1 MFDRRRCLI
10 DCSSLFTP
18 FQPLGFSLST
28 STRTLSVPTLSGS
41 LWSIRNII
49 IFPHPVSSPVS
60 IYTTLSRVRSALDM
74 VSNFPDCDWLVL
86 LTLVFPICVS
96 IILVARLQWIF
107 QQRCVCS
114 QRQWLLKANT
124 GAAGVVESGTAFRVR
139 RYYTMLVRVIHGA
152 NTTMIAMVPLL
163 RQICLLFA
171 PYCSLF
177 APYAPSLERP
187 WGVQH
192 FEEHAKD
199 IGLTVSA

>member
-41 LWSIRNII
+41 RWSIHNII
-49 IFPHPVSSPVS
+49 IFSHPVSSPVS
-60 IYTTLSRVRSALDM
+60 IYTTLSRVRSALAM

-86 LTLVFPICVS
+86 LTFPDLCIDNISCSSPMDISATV
-96 IILVARLQWIF
+96 
-107 QQRCVCS
+107 CVCS

-139 RYYTMLVRVIHGA
+139 KYYTMLVRVIHGA

-163 RQICLLFA
+163 RQIRLLFA
-171 PYCSLF
+171 PYYSLF
-177 APYAPSLERP
+177 APYVPSLETP

-192 FEEHAKD
+192 FEEPAKD